1 MLMLTSNPITN
12 QTSENNSIE
21 KVPLVVDI
29 RNYTNWRQLANCKGE
44 EKSCD
49 LDISVLQVIS
59 MGKLVMKVKIEFSES
74 TIYYNLVSW

>member
-1 MLMLTSNPITN
+1 MTLPPSKESPQTAMLTTN
-12 QTSENNSIE
+12 SIANKTSETNSLE
-21 KVPLVVDI
+21 NVPLVVDI

-59 MGKLVMKVKIEFSES
+59 MSS
-74 TIYYNLVSW
+74 YT

>member
-12 QTSENNSIE
+12 QTSELNSLE

-49 LDISVLQVIS
+49 MDISVLQVIFRVGQKNKS
-59 MGKLVMKVKIEFSES
+59 CSKFFSK
-74 TIYYNLVSW
+74 YLM